1 MMNQIDVPYGVTVAD
16 LEAANTF
23 ANAEL
28 SQIVLQQESNTAT
41 GLPLTDKERAQRK
54 EQEPQRNGVSVGK
67 TKARITLWPNTTSCR
82 R

>member
-1 MMNQIDVPYGVTVAD
+1 MNQIDVPYGVTVAD
-16 LEAANTF
+16 LEAINTF

-54 EQEPQRNGVSVGK
+54 EQEHKKNEEKNRLRKQPKQLLLEAGLP
-67 TKARITLWPNTTSCR
+67 T
-82 R
+82 

>member
-1 MMNQIDVPYGVTVAD
+1 MNQIDVPYGVTVAD

-41 GLPLTDKERAQRK
+41 GLPLTDKERAQHK
-54 EQEPQRNGVSVGK
+54 EQEHKKNEE
-67 TKARITLWPNTTSCR
+67 NTG
-82 R
+82 